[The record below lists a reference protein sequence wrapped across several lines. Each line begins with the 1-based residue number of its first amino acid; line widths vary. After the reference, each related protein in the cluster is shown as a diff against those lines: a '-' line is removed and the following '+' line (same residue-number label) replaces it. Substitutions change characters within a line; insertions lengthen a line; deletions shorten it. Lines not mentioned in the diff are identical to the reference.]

1 MVCRPEAVAG
11 GIVRVEFRDLP
22 GQQAKAS
29 LPRHR
34 PENPVGPHPQRQF
47 ARLAAHC
54 GRAAGKQPDARRHPH
69 PRGARPLHRV
79 RLDKIPDCPAHPSG
93 LPDTRQAA
101 LFFLPLRPAT
111 LAPKGP
117 LARIAR
123 RYLSFPLCPLPNPY
137 IVLRFLCR
145 RENGQ
150 KPSGK
155 RTGAREI
162 RERPRKQ
169 RTRRRFSAASI
180 PVTESPVLTSIP
192 AKPVAAV
199 RNSRSKPSLPT
210 SAAEAKDRRT
220 VCRPEPPHRYSRKH
234 IR

>member
-1 MVCRPEAVAG
+1 MQSQ
-11 GIVRVEFRDLP
+11 IVLF
-22 GQQAKAS
+22 AKLLS
-29 LPRHR
+29 HVLVVMH
-34 PENPVGPHPQRQF
+34 NP
-47 ARLAAHC
+47 HC
-54 GRAAGKQPDARRHPH
+54 VVSKSNRHPH
-69 PRGARPLHRV
+69 SRGARPLHRV
-79 RLDKIPDCPAHPSG
+79 RPDKITDCPAHASG